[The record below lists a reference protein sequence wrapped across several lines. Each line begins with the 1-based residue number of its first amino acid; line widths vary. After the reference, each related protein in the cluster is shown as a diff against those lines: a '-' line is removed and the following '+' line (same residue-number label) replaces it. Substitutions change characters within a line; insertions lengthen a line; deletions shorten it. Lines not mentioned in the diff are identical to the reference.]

1 MHCAFSMWCIAVNM
15 VNPAASLDW
24 LNNSEMCMWFVQYLR
39 FFVAHKHRIMCGGCS
54 LTKTLIVASYVNSLT
69 LQPQNGNSSI
79 PWFKVCKSKLEDFN
93 CVYFVMLVSLC
104 LFAKTACFSTAVYL
118 WFEMTTLKFRHHFQS
133 CSCKVSF
140 TMLLFCKASSTFN
153 LQPTVNCNL
162 LAYLMPSYISEDLS
176 AYVSPRLYTHVC
188 VMTN

>member
-39 FFVAHKHRIMCGGCS
+39 FFVAHKHRTMCGGCS

-104 LFAKTACFSTAVYL
+104 LFAKTACLFI
-118 WFEMTTLKFRHHFQS
+118 FDLK
-133 CSCKVSF
+133 
-140 TMLLFCKASSTFN
+140 
-153 LQPTVNCNL
+153 
-162 LAYLMPSYISEDLS
+162 
-176 AYVSPRLYTHVC
+176 
-188 VMTN
+188 